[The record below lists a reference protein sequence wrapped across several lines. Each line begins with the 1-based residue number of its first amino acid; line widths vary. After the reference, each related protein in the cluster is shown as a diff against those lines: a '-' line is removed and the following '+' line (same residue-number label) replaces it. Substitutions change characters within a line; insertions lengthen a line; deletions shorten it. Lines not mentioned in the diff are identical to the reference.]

1 MSKIEHIHAR
11 QIIDSR
17 GNPTVEVDVLLEDG
31 SFGRAAVPS
40 GASTGEHEAVELR
53 DGDTSAFGGNGVL
66 SAVANVNNV
75 LGPELEG
82 VDAIDQRLVDRLLI
96 DADGSGNKSKLG
108 ANAILGCSLAVA
120 RAAANSVGLPFYRY
134 LGGVSAHVLPVP
146 MMNVVNG
153 GVHADNN
160 VDIQEFMIVPV
171 GAASFSD
178 ALRMG
183 SETFHALRKVLAEKN
198 CATSVGD
205 EGGFAPNLGSNA
217 EAIEVILTAIERA
230 GYEAGS
236 DIALAL
242 DAASTEFYRDGSY
255 VLNAEGGEP
264 WDSGRMIRYYQEL
277 VERYPIV
284 SIEDGLAQDDWE
296 GWSQLTDALGDR
308 VQIVGDDIFVTN
320 LSRLERGIADGVA
333 NSILIKLNQIG
344 TVSETLETMERAKQA
359 GYTNVV
365 SHRSGETEDVSIA
378 HLAVATNAGQ
388 IKTGSMSR
396 TDRIAKYNEL
406 LRIEEELGDLAEYP
420 GEDCF
425 YSLTEGEGGEE

>member
-1 MSKIEHIHAR
+1 
-11 QIIDSR
+11 
-17 GNPTVEVDVLLEDG
+17 
-31 SFGRAAVPS
+31 
-40 GASTGEHEAVELR
+40 
-53 DGDTSAFGGNGVL
+53 
-66 SAVANVNNV
+66 
-75 LGPELEG
+75 
-82 VDAIDQRLVDRLLI
+82 
-96 DADGSGNKSKLG
+96 
-108 ANAILGCSLAVA
+108 
-120 RAAANSVGLPFYRY
+120 
-134 LGGVSAHVLPVP
+134 
-146 MMNVVNG
+146 
-153 GVHADNN
+153 
-160 VDIQEFMIVPV
+160 MIVPV